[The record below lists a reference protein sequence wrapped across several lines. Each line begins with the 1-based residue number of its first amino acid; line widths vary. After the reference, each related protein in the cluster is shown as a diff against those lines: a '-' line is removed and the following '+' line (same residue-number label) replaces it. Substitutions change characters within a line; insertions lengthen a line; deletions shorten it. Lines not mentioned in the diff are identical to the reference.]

1 MSTRATV
8 PTVTSPS
15 QPELRVIAGGL
26 NRPALIQVERR
37 AWDELLIARA
47 VAAAERLTAAQQ
59 EHRLLM
65 GALRALAG
73 VQPDV
78 EAAERLLTAALRVV
92 IQEATR
98 AAADVEPGPEPVEV
112 AA

>member
-1 MSTRATV
+1 MKPVADVASVASASHLT
-8 PTVTSPS
+8 
-15 QPELRVIAGGL
+15 VIAGGR
-26 NRPALIQVERR
+26 NRPEVIQVERR
-37 AWDELLIARA
+37 AWDELLIART
-47 VAAAERLTAAQQ
+47 VAATERLTAAQQ

-65 GALRALAG
+65 GALRALAS

-78 EAAERLLTAALRVV
+78 EAAERLLTGALRVV

-98 AAADVEPGPEPVEV
+98 AAADVEPGPEPIAQPV